1 MTVKNIFPLFR
12 IAQVTVDIILTLA
25 IYIAVFLIRFEGSIP
40 PEHLKQ
46 FWFFLPIL
54 PTIRIIVNGLSGLYY
69 HLWKYFGIREM
80 LSVFYSTSIS
90 TVIFVFIVQFTNNNS
105 FPRSI
110 FVFEW
115 ALMLIAFLT
124 VRSSKRFSHEIIKVN
139 KKDKKRTIIIGAG
152 DAGQFLVAEM
162 LKSKDN
168 SYMPVGYIDD
178 DESKIRARINGIKV
192 FGNRN
197 SIPQVVSDW
206 DIDTII
212 ISIPSAKAKVIK
224 DILDICKK
232 TKAEVQIIPTI
243 KEILDGNVKVSHI
256 RDIRIED
263 LLGRDTIKIDDHELY
278 NLFKNK
284 TILITGAGGFIGSE
298 LCEQIAVFGL
308 GKLILLGHGENSIFK
323 ISNELKK
330 LYPELNIVKVIADIK
345 DKALLEKIFETYKP
359 DFVFHAAAH
368 KHVPLME
375 ENICEAIINN
385 VYGTKNLVECADKYK
400 VKKFVNISTD
410 KAVDPTSIMGT
421 TKQLAELV
429 VKYYNKPSDTSYMTV
444 RFGNVIGSRGSVI
457 PIFQEQINKGGPVTV
472 THPEM
477 TRYFMTIPEA
487 VQLVMQASFI
497 GKGSE
502 IFVLDMGEP
511 IKITTLATNM
521 IELSGFTA
529 KDIPIV
535 FTGIRDGEKLHEDLF
550 MKDEK
555 ISKTKHG
562 KIMLSSSDYYD
573 EKVLLEID
581 QLIKSAR
588 NFNYDEINTLLSDL
602 IPTYE
607 KRETFFDYLKQKN
620 LKKV

>member
-1 MTVKNIFPLFR
+1 MSTKNIIPLFR

-25 IYIAVFLIRFEGSIP
+25 IYISVFLIRFEGAIP
-40 PEHLKQ
+40 QEHLKQ
-46 FWFFLPIL
+46 FWFFMPIL
-54 PTIRIIVNGLSGLYY
+54 PSIRIIVNGLSGLYY

-90 TVIFVFIVQFTNNNS
+90 TVIFVFIVQFTNNAS

-139 KKDKKRTIIIGAG
+139 KKDKKRTLIIGAG

-178 DESKIRARINGIKV
+178 DQSKIRARINGIRV

-224 DILDICKK
+224 DFLDICKK
-232 TKAEVQIIPTI
+232 TKAEIQIIPTI

-263 LLGRDTIKIDDHELY
+263 LLGREPIKIDDHELY
-278 NLFKNK
+278 NLFKDK
-284 TILITGAGGFIGSE
+284 TILVTGAGGSIGSE
-298 LCEQIAVFGL
+298 LCTQISNFGL
-308 GKLILLGHGENSIFK
+308 NKLILLGHGENSIFK
-323 ISNELKK
+323 ISNDLKK
-330 LYPELNIVKVIADIK
+330 LYPEMNIVKVIADIK
-345 DKALLEKIFETYKP
+345 DKALINEVFDIYRP
-359 DFVFHAAAH
+359 DVVFHAAAH

-410 KAVDPTSIMGT
+410 KAVDPSSVMGT
-421 TKQLAELV
+421 TKRLAELV
-429 VKYYNKPSDTSYMTV
+429 VKYYNQQSETSYMTV

-487 VQLVMQASFI
+487 VQLVMQASYI

-511 IKITTLATNM
+511 INITTLATNM
-521 IELSGFTA
+521 IELSGFTT

-535 FTGIRDGEKLHEDLF
+535 FTGIRDGEKLNEDLF
-550 MKDEK
+550 MKSEK
-555 ISKTKHG
+555 ISTTKHG

-573 EKVLLEID
+573 KKVLLEIEH
-581 QLIKSAR
+581 LIKATR
-588 NFNYDEINTLLSDL
+588 DFDYNKINALLVEL

-607 KRETFFDYLKQKN
+607 KKLIFFASVPKKDLKI
-620 LKKV
+620 V

>member
-1 MTVKNIFPLFR
+1 MSAKNIIPLFR
-12 IAQVTVDIILTLA
+12 IAQITIDIILTLA
-25 IYIAVFLIRFEGSIP
+25 IYISVFLIRFEGAIP
-40 PEHLKQ
+40 QEHLKQ

-54 PTIRIIVNGLSGLYY
+54 PSIRIIVNGLSGLYY

-90 TVIFVFIVQFTNNNS
+90 SVIFVFIVQFTNNAS

-139 KKDKKRTIIIGAG
+139 KKDKKRTLIVGAG

-178 DESKIRARINGIKV
+178 DESKIRARINGIRV

-224 DILDICKK
+224 DFLDICKK
-232 TKAEVQIIPTI
+232 TKAEIQIIPTI

-263 LLGRDTIKIDDHELY
+263 LLGREAIKIDDHELY
-278 NLFKNK
+278 NLFKDK
-284 TILITGAGGFIGSE
+284 TILVTGAGGSIGSE
-298 LCEQIAVFGL
+298 LCIQISNFGL
-308 GKLILLGHGENSIFK
+308 NKLILLGHGENSIFK
-323 ISNELKK
+323 ISNDLKK
-330 LYPELNIVKVIADIK
+330 QYPEMNIVKVIADIK
-345 DKALLEKIFETYKP
+345 DKALINEVFDIYRP

-410 KAVDPTSIMGT
+410 KAVDPSSVMGT
-421 TKQLAELV
+421 TKRLAELV
-429 VKYYNKPSDTSYMTV
+429 VKYYNQQSETSYMTV

-472 THPEM
+472 THPDM

-487 VQLVMQASFI
+487 VQLVMQASYI

-511 IKITTLATNM
+511 INITTLATNM
-521 IELSGFTA
+521 IELSGFST

-535 FTGIRDGEKLHEDLF
+535 FTGIREGEKLNEDLF
-550 MKDEK
+550 MKSEK
-555 ISKTKHG
+555 ISKTEHG
-562 KIMLSSSDYYD
+562 KIMLSSSEYYD
-573 EKVLLEID
+573 KKVLLEIEC
-581 QLIKSAR
+581 LIKETR
-588 NFNYDEINTLLSDL
+588 DFNYNEINSLLVKL

-607 KRETFFDYLKQKN
+607 KKEVFFTSAPKKN
-620 LKKV
+620 LKIV